1 MPAILE
7 LLQNEL
13 SPLLWGWNQSC
24 FPIAFGLGE
33 PDQENVSL
41 IPKHIDS
48 LLGIHRPQKNF
59 WFYARAASV
68 GVELAPRT
76 PQDP

>member
-1 MPAILE
+1 MGLE
-7 LLQNEL
+7 TLFL
-13 SPLLWGWNQSC
+13 SKC
-24 FPIAFGLGE
+24 FWIGE
-33 PDQENVSL
+33 PGQENVSL
-41 IPKHIDS
+41 IPEHIDS
-48 LLGIHRPQKNF
+48 QLGIHRSQKNF